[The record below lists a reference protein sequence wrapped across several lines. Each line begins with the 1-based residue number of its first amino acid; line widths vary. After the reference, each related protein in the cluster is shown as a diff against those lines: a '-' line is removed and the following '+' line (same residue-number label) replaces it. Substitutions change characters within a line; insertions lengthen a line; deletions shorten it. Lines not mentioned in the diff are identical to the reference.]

1 MLLPFLPVHAL
12 APCERTAA
20 VVVALIIAVV
30 CTARYPQH
38 SCSCCSPNTPA
49 SEIRCCHSAMATDF
63 RCRYYQANTL
73 VKFLGCAKA
82 SKMVGKLDNGETI
95 RVRWQQRKG
104 LKLRLTNV
112 KKA

>member
-1 MLLPFLPVHAL
+1 MV
-12 APCERTAA
+12 
-20 VVVALIIAVV
+20 
-30 CTARYPQH
+30 
-38 SCSCCSPNTPA
+38 
-49 SEIRCCHSAMATDF
+49 TDF

-104 LKLRLTNV
+104 LTQRLTNV